1 MVKLKELWVVMDVDF
16 RSKSLWIANSLSRL
30 FGVSRGQNRPR
41 KFLDV
46 GNVLK
51 N

>member
-16 RSKSLWIANSLSRL
+16 RSESLWIANSLSRL
-30 FGVSRGQNRPR
+30 LGVSRGHNRPL
-41 KFLDV
+41 KFIYV
-46 GNVLK
+46 GKVLK